1 MTAHLPAILGCAGPR
16 LLPEEAALFA
26 SARPWGF
33 ILFARNIENAA
44 QTTALTE
51 DLRDAVGYDAP
62 ILIDQEGG
70 RVQRYRPPVG
80 RDWLPPLDHIA
91 QTGDRAAEAM
101 FLRARLIAHE
111 LLSMG
116 IDVNCIPTLDVAT
129 EATHPFLRN
138 RCYGTDPRAV
148 SAMGQAVA
156 GGLMEGGVLPV
167 IKHMPGHGRGTV
179 DSHLSLPRVTADRA
193 TLEAVDFAPFR
204 TLADAPL
211 GMSAHVIYEA
221 IDPRPA
227 TISPVMIA
235 LIRDEIGFDG
245 LLMTDDISMEAL
257 EGSVTTRSLAALEAG
272 CDVTLH
278 CNGDLGEMRDLAA
291 QLPPMTRDALRR
303 GRAALA
309 ARATPA
315 PVDIPALEAKLAE
328 LTQA

>member
-1 MTAHLPAILGCAGPR
+1 MTHLPAIFGCAGPK
-16 LLPEEAALFA
+16 LLPDEAKFF
-26 SARPWGF
+26 SQVRPWGF
-33 ILFARNIENAA
+33 ILFARNIQDAA
-44 QTTALTE
+44 QATALTE
-51 DLRDAVGYDAP
+51 DLRDAAGYDAP

-80 RDWLPPLDHIA
+80 RDWQPPLDQITA
-91 QTGDRAAEAM
+91 SGPRAAEFM

-129 EATHPFLRN
+129 DVTHPFLRN
-138 RCYGTDPRAV
+138 RCYGTDVRAV
-148 SAMGQAVA
+148 AAIGQAVA
-156 GGLMEGGVLPV
+156 GGLMDGGVLPV

-179 DSHLSLPRVTADRA
+179 DSHLSVPRVSAERA

-204 TLADAPL
+204 AMADAPL
-211 GMSAHVIYEA
+211 GMSAHVIYDA

-227 TISPVMIA
+227 TISPVMIS
-235 LIRDEIGFDG
+235 LIRDQIGFDG

-257 EGSVTTRSLAALEAG
+257 EGTVAERSAAALQAG

-278 CNGDLGEMRDLAA
+278 CNGDLPEMRDIAETVPAA
-291 QLPPMTRDALRR
+291 MTRDAARR